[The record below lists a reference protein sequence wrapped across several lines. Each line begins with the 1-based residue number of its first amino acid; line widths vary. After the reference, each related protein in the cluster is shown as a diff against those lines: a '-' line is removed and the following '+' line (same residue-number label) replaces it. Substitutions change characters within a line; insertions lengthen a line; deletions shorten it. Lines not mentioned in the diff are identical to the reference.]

1 MTSPPDAKGMD
12 VLDPMNTS
20 LPPKW
25 SIPFTVTL
33 RSRNVT
39 GAAIGAALR
48 EIESHCAESGQSPE
62 DAFGSP
68 VSYAESLTDLPVVPR
83 MGNATNLGPSVLG
96 LLGLML
102 VSPTVAAWRQ
112 GTAVAVSTGLIASLL
127 VAITVITLI
136 SLPRVFRQGTLLGGL
151 AALGFIAT
159 LMAPILWTSRAMHAP
174 VVLCGVIAV
183 ASLFGSA
190 LWQQRT
196 LQPDVIT
203 DPLAPSPTTDPRR
216 WFTVITTWLFP
227 LLALALAVLTWV
239 FPGASR

>member
-1 MTSPPDAKGMD
+1 
-12 VLDPMNTS
+12 
-20 LPPKW
+20 
-25 SIPFTVTL
+25 
-33 RSRNVT
+33 
-39 GAAIGAALR
+39 
-48 EIESHCAESGQSPE
+48 
-62 DAFGSP
+62 
-68 VSYAESLTDLPVVPR
+68 